1 MTPKRTAAYLGGASL
16 LAAWLASAAGLGSRA
31 QPPPETP
38 QPVQT
43 SGTETLAADVQ
54 AQAARLRERLA
65 SAPAPREPLRNPF
78 EFAPRPERA
87 APRIEH
93 ARDAVPAPAVPAEPA
108 LALIGVAED
117 FTPDGPVRTAILGT
131 AAGDVVIVKVGDSV
145 AGVYRV
151 QAVHA
156 DAVELAEVQGGGSRR
171 LTLR

>member
-78 EFAPRPERA
+78 EFAPRPE
-87 APRIEH
+87 H